1 MGDLNKIK
9 QIIIIVICGLII
21 LIILISFIVS
31 LYPEKTYPYEN
42 E

>member
-21 LIILISFIVS
+21 LISFKVLFSPKIL
-31 LYPEKTYPYEN
+31 
-42 E
+42 

>member
-21 LIILISFIVS
+21 LSILISFKVLFSPKI
-31 LYPEKTYPYEN
+31 L
-42 E
+42 